1 MTFYYIATITF
12 NYHFYPLEILQFEK
26 VIVVVNGGY
35 IMQRK
40 KNGTGSV
47 RLLPDGEWECVIQS
61 KYVNPKTGK
70 EKRIKRKGKTE
81 IEARTNAQMA
91 LSAWEKELKRGKDL
105 KINKSK
111 TFGKYMEEYIEFEV
125 KPTLT
130 GSGYH
135 SYISNMKN
143 NFYPFPISKLQLHML
158 SAVEFEHYFDSILEL
173 KSRKTCSLPI
183 QLCKRCCK
191 WLVDKSILREN
202 YAAQAKIKREISD
215 EYDKKR
221 EDDIKNRKKVFSP
234 EDIEKFYYAY
244 KNNMGQYPVVVLFL
258 LETGLRA
265 GEFAALR
272 NDNIDLEKNKIHI
285 VETRSIRFKNNDK
298 EKGIEYYVKVPK
310 NKEARFIMMSDLC
323 KECVLYMME
332 QTKLYC
338 ENNQDNLLYPVF
350 SNGKRRSNASMEV
363 CFKKLCDKLDIDRDV
378 HLTKT
383 GQRKGLCLHSLRHT
397 ADTIANTAKGANI
410 VNTAL
415 MMGHKAVSVENIYT
429 HATEEGLSSVVT
441 PSQAVLK
448 DYKKNE
454 KDRCGDNVEETNDQ
468 QLFKMYLQLKKKFE
482 D

>member
-1 MTFYYIATITF
+1 MALNNDTKEQNGNGSMRQLEDGTF
-12 NYHFYPLEILQFEK
+12 
-26 VIVVVNGGY
+26 
-35 IMQRK
+35 
-40 KNGTGSV
+40 
-47 RLLPDGEWECVIQS
+47 ECVIQS
-61 KYVNPKTGK
+61 KYINPKTGK
-70 EKRIKRKGKTE
+70 PKRIKRRGKTE
-81 IEARTNAQMA
+81 SETREKTQMA
-91 LSAWEKELKRGKDL
+91 LSAWEKEIERGRDTKV
-105 KINKSK
+105 NRAK
-111 TFGKYMEEYIEFEV
+111 TFGQYMEEYIDTEA

-191 WLVDKSILREN
+191 WLVDKSLLKEN

-265 GEFAALR
+265 GEFSALR
-272 NDNIDLEKNKIHI
+272 NDSIDLENNKIHI
-285 VETRSIRFKNNDK
+285 VETQSLRFKDNDK
-298 EKGIEYYVKVPK
+298 TKGVEYYVKVPK
-310 NKEARFIMMSDLC
+310 NKESRFIMMSDLC
-323 KECVLYMME
+323 RECVLYMME
-332 QTKLYC
+332 QTKLNC
-338 ENNQDNLLYPVF
+338 KNNPDNLLYPTF
-350 SNGKRRSNASMEV
+350 INGKRRSNSSMEV
-363 CFKKLCDKLDIDRDV
+363 CFKELCDKLGIDRDV
-378 HLTKT
+378 HLTRT
-383 GQRKGLCLHSLRHT
+383 GQKKGLCLHSLRHT
-397 ADTIANTAKGANI
+397 ADTIANTAKGANV

-441 PSQAVLK
+441 PSQAVLS
-448 DYKKNE
+448 DYKKDDQKIPEELKDMSPEQIQEMYQMYQKLKGVFE
-454 KDRCGDNVEETNDQ
+454 K
-468 QLFKMYLQLKKKFE
+468 
-482 D
+482 